1 MQECFTHASISA
13 PYIKKIKGDRMPP
26 WSSPDVNFTDSE
38 TDVAIYTCWLWPIRK
53 DKNHLHVLLSNPW
66 IFSFLQKVMG
76 TVYHRLLTGPT
87 PRFLFFCLL
96 SFESTLV
103 ALTIEQSLLIF
114 LPEPMLI
121 FWQEFMHFH
130 ECVTCLHTIFLLF
143 FPVLLML
150 LKAA

>member
-1 MQECFTHASISA
+1 
-13 PYIKKIKGDRMPP
+13 
-26 WSSPDVNFTDSE
+26 
-38 TDVAIYTCWLWPIRK
+38 
-53 DKNHLHVLLSNPW
+53 
-66 IFSFLQKVMG
+66 MG

-150 LKAA
+150 LKAALWSAVFFHGWISFLSIGVTNASFHVSGNSSFVIELFIILINGKTSSFAPRTNCS